1 MEIIAGLFFWLYKE
15 AINQLSI
22 YHQRLCSTEKYL
34 TVIQIIKEMP
44 EDKKTESFQ
53 NLIDAILNDNREIIS
68 HEK

>member
-1 MEIIAGLFFWLYKE
+1 MAKYQKKLEEDIRCPLEYGLTRVLDD
-15 AINQLSI
+15 
-22 YHQRLCSTEKYL
+22 T
-34 TVIQIIKEMP
+34 EMP

>member
-1 MEIIAGLFFWLYKE
+1 
-15 AINQLSI
+15 
-22 YHQRLCSTEKYL
+22 
-34 TVIQIIKEMP
+34 MP